1 MAEPERIDWPST
13 VRPRL
18 STTAAEFLRQHPAE
32 AEQIVAAA
40 LETAA
45 RQSAPEPELT
55 EDEAAVAATLAGQ
68 RPTVP
73 PALQRF
79 VVTPHPREGEWL
91 TATEAAERLQLSRES
106 VYAWIKSHRLLAWS
120 RTRQGV
126 VIPAE
131 QILGPGDVVPGMAR
145 VLEVLPDA
153 RSAWR
158 FLTEESF
165 FLEPPQRPLDLLKA
179 GRIDEVVNAANA
191 DTEAFT

>member
-1 MAEPERIDWPST
+1 MAEPERVEWPPT

-18 STTAAEFLRQHPAE
+18 SATAAEFLRQHPAE
-32 AEQIVAAA
+32 AERIVAAA
-40 LETAA
+40 LETAV

-79 VVTPHPREGEWL
+79 VVTRQPSEGEWL
-91 TATEAAERLQLSRES
+91 TATEAAERLQVSRES
-106 VYAWIKSHRLLAWS
+106 VYAWIKNHRLLAWS

-126 VIPAE
+126 VIPTE
-131 QILGPGDVVPGMAR
+131 QILGPGDVVPGVAR

-158 FLTEESF
+158 FLTEESP
-165 FLEPPQRPLDLLKA
+165 FLEPPQRPLDMLKA
-179 GRIDEVVNAANA
+179 GGIDEVVNAAHA
-191 DTEAFT
+191 HTEAFT

>member
-1 MAEPERIDWPST
+1 MAEPERVEWPRT

-18 STTAAEFLRQHPAE
+18 SATAAKFLRQHPAE
-32 AEQIVAAA
+32 AERIVAAA

-45 RQSAPEPELT
+45 QQSAPESELT
-55 EDEAAVAATLAGQ
+55 ED
-68 RPTVP
+68 
-73 PALQRF
+73 
-79 VVTPHPREGEWL
+79 EWL

-106 VYAWIKSHRLLAWS
+106 VYAWIKNHRLLAWS

-145 VLEVLPDA
+145 VLEVLSDA

-158 FLTEESF
+158 FLTEESP
-165 FLEPPQRPLDLLKA
+165 FLDLPQRPLDLLKS
-179 GRIDEVVNAANA
+179 GRIEEVVNAAHA
-191 DTEAFT
+191 HTEAFT